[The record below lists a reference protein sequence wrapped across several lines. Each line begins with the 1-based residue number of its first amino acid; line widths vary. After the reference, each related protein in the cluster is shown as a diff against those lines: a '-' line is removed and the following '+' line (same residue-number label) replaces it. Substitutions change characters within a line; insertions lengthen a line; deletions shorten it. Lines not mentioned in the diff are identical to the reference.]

1 MLERRHLPEGRRQSE
16 VQVSSQ
22 CALNAVLHRTVSE
35 CLTIQSE
42 RAGACT
48 DIVNSQTFPKRVPL
62 SFNVKA
68 PGFDLT
74 EDHVRKV
81 LPHNTLLRST
91 FFFFL
96 IFFLLPGCLEN
107 LKCEP
112 DLKNYIKVS

>member
-48 DIVNSQTFPKRVPL
+48 DIVNSQTFPKRMPL

-91 FFFFL
+91 FFFFF
-96 IFFLLPGCLEN
+96 FFLFSPRLLGKPQM
-107 LKCEP
+107 
-112 DLKNYIKVS
+112 